1 MAVGTAGEEE
11 DIGTTGRDLKKMGL
25 AILKS

>member
-11 DIGTTGRDLKKMGL
+11 ELGTTGRDLEEMGL